1 MIFEDISQNSGN
13 KATKESQIQKNL
25 INFKRKKTQIIAS
38 FQYIFNG
45 FCRLNRH
52 RKQSGFWHF
61 SHHS

>member
-25 INFKRKKTQIIAS
+25 INFKKKKTQIMRL
-38 FQYIFNG
+38 FNIFSG
-45 FCRLNRH
+45 LYRLNRH

>member
-25 INFKRKKTQIIAS
+25 INFKTKKTQIIAS
-38 FQYIFNG
+38 FQYILIDFAD
-45 FCRLNRH
+45 LNRH